1 MKTGKLLKVLLIAFI
16 THTLLAIYYSLIFW
30 HYGNNIVNIDESYLF
45 YFKGAIGYT
54 YKYTFAIITYAFLFH
69 YLLPEKVKNI
79 KSKFFMFILNV
90 LLLVLIYL
98 GYEVIFEGFS
108 IAVIYLS
115 CINGIITYF
124 IFFFVSKKLIK
135 IY

>member
-1 MKTGKLLKVLLIAFI
+1 MKIGKLLKVLLIAFI

-30 HYGNNIVNIDESYLF
+30 HYGNNTVNIDISYLL
-45 YFKGAIGYT
+45 YFNGTIGN
-54 YKYTFAIITYAFLFH
+54 YKYSFAIITYAFLFH
-69 YLLPEKVKNI
+69 YLLQKKVNNI
-79 KSKFFMFILNV
+79 KLKFFMFILNV
-90 LLLVLIYL
+90 LLLVLIYM
-98 GYEVIFEGFS
+98 GYEVIFGGFS

-115 CINGIITYF
+115 CINGIITYL